1 MLLVLNMLSL
11 KCVVDISDV
20 QQITQKRGQNWG
32 SLLGVGSFVEIIAVE
47 EVSKGGPTCLTFRA
61 GPRRG
66 KGMYVV
72 P

>member
-11 KCVVDISDV
+11 KCVGDISDV
-20 QQITQKRGQNWG
+20 QQITQKRGRNWG
-32 SLLGVGSFVEIIAVE
+32 SLLGVGSLVEIIAVE
-47 EVSKGGPTCLTFRA
+47 EVSKGGPTCPTFWA

-66 KGMYVV
+66 KGMHVV